1 MSKLCTLLIAAFLLN
16 FMLSYAARPEPTLA
30 ITQQK
35 EVEAEKVDIEENCDG
50 VGTEECLMR
59 RTLAASLDY
68 IYTQE
73 HKP

>member
-35 EVEAEKVDIEENCDG
+35 EVEGEKVDIEENCEG

-59 RTLAASLDY
+59 RTLAANLDY
-68 IYTQE
+68 IYTQK